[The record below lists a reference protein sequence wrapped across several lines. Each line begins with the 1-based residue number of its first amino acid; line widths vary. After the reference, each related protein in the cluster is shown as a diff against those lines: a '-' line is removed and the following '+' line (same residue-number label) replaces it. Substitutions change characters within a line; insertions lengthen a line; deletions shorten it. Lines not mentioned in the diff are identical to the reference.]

1 MQDDVFPGVR
11 EPVESQAA
19 SGERPSSILEVPKLR
34 RRSTICGDPGRIAQ
48 VGAAE
53 IRHSLLHS
61 VAELDVPDGSHQTFR
76 QSVLAMLASPASMQT
91 DSWEVEHGHHTRLM
105 SMRISLQRKIVE
117 TTWFEGFVVCCI
129 GLNTIMIGAASDWN
143 LKHINQEEPKHFRIA
158 ERLFAG
164 IFAFELLVRV
174 AAYGPAFF
182 WRMDWQWNYFDV
194 VIVSV
199 QVFEEVSTLL
209 GEDHQGEIQ
218 LSTSSSA
225 IRIIRTFRLLR
236 ILRIVRL
243 LRFIQELRSM
253 LFSIFS
259 TLRALGWTM
268 VLLAMIIFAAAV
280 FFAQF
285 IIDAGALNKELML
298 QHPELQFYFSDL
310 SRTMLSLYQSM
321 TGGLSWDLALRPLA
335 DTAGAWI
342 GIPYA
347 LYVAFVVLAL
357 MNIATGMFV
366 QASLSAHERQ
376 REKEIRRQLRLLFR
390 KADLNQDGDLTMEEF
405 DRFIESEE
413 QSKYFLSALGMEAQ
427 EARGL
432 FLLLDTTGSSKV
444 SFDELLD
451 GVLRLRGPAQAIDLA
466 TLMYCNK
473 RMISWLRERLSA
485 VQESLDVIHAQHGHG
500 EPRTSRPRKVS
511 VYASWKEVMTREGD
525 QHHTLVL
532 VGVTGDGKS
541 STGNALCGQ
550 AVFPVSGGLHS
561 ETQELAHADYLRS
574 GSFWR
579 IIDTVGLNDTG
590 LSQKEVLDRFSTF
603 AEAAA
608 EGISVFLFV
617 VRWGRFKP
625 EHDEALAAF
634 AANCGETALRHTM
647 LVFTHCE
654 LSDEALVR
662 QLSDPSTPLSLSR
675 WLQRI
680 GGGAVGIDNADGATA
695 RTRLQKAI
703 ESVVTSTGGLRYDNQ
718 ALVQAR
724 EQLKEAE
731 EAERQAFAA
740 AVAEWRRGTGPV
752 VIEREPGVIT
762 RPPGVE

>member
-1 MQDDVFPGVR
+1 MPGMLS
-11 EPVESQAA
+11 EPNDNATSPAVAGESQ
-19 SGERPSSILEVPKLR
+19 RLR
-34 RRSTICGDPGRIAQ
+34 RRST
-48 VGAAE
+48 VGAHIFSRTPPAGVTD

-61 VAELDVPDGSHQTFR
+61 VAELDMPQAGQPSFR
-76 QSVLAMLASPASMQT
+76 QSVLEMLTAPVLNQG
-91 DSWEVEHGHHTRLM
+91 DSWAVENEHRTVLSQVRV
-105 SMRISLQRKIVE
+105 SLQRKVVE
-117 TTWFEGFVVCCI
+117 TTWFEGLVVFCI
-129 GLNTIMIGAASDWN
+129 GLNTVMIGAASDWN
-143 LKHINQEEPKHFRIA
+143 LKHLHQDEPTQFQDA

-164 IFAFELLVRV
+164 IFALELFVRMFV
-174 AAYGPAFF
+174 YGPGFF
-182 WRMDWQWNYFDV
+182 WRVDWQWNYFDV
-194 VIVSV
+194 AIVSV
-199 QVFEEVSTLL
+199 QLFEEASMIL
-209 GEDHQGEIQ
+209 GQDNQGEIQ

-285 IIDAGALNKELML
+285 IIDAGAINKELML
-298 QHPELQFYFSDL
+298 QHPDLQLYFSDL
-310 SRTMLSLYQSM
+310 SRTMLTLYQSM
-321 TGGLSWDLALRPLA
+321 TGGLSWDLALRPLV

-366 QASLSAHERQ
+366 QASLNAHERQ

-390 KADLNQDGDLTMEEF
+390 NADLNQDGDLTMEEF
-405 DRFIESEE
+405 DRFLDDTDK
-413 QSKYFLSALGMEAQ
+413 SKYFLSALGMEAQ

-432 FLLLDTTGSSKV
+432 FLLLDTTECSKV

-451 GVLRLRGPAQAIDLA
+451 GVLRLRGAAQAIDLA

-473 RMISWLRERLSA
+473 RMISWLRDRLGALQDS
-485 VQESLDVIHAQHGHG
+485 VDILHGLHG
-500 EPRTSRPRKVS
+500 APRVSRPRKMS
-511 VYASWKEVMTREGD
+511 VFASWKEVMTRVGD
-525 QHHTLVL
+525 QRHTVVL

-561 ETQELAHADYLRS
+561 ETQELAHADYLCG

-579 IIDTVGLNDTG
+579 VIDTVGLNDTG
-590 LSQKEVLDRFSTF
+590 LSQAEVLDRFSTF

-634 AANCGETALRHTM
+634 AANCGEVALRHTL
-647 LVFTHCE
+647 LVFTHCD
-654 LSDEALVR
+654 LSDEALAR
-662 QLSDPSTPLSLSR
+662 QLSDTSTPASLTR

-680 GGGAVGIDNADGATA
+680 GGGAVGINNVESASA
-695 RTRLQKAI
+695 RTCLQKAI
-703 ESVVTSTGGLRYDNQ
+703 ERTVMSTGGMRYSND
-718 ALVQAR
+718 ALTQAR
-724 EQLKEAE
+724 ANLREAE
-731 EAERQAFAA
+731 EAERKAFAA
-740 AVAEWRRGTGPV
+740 AVAEWRRSTGPAAGWNLCM
-752 VIEREPGVIT
+752 RMTWQMRLLRAEP
-762 RPPGVE
+762 RSS